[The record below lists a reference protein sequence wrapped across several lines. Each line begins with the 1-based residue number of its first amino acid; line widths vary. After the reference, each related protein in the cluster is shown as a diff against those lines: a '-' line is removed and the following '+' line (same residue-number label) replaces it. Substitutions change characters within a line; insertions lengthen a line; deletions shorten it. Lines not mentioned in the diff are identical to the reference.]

1 MPRVHGWF
9 VAAGVFVTLLVPR
22 AGLGQEPVAPPPPP
36 PPAPAGQVA
45 PSGRAFNPDISVI
58 GNFLGVAGPSGFTTE
73 PALQLTEAEVAFQS
87 AVDPYARADF
97 FVAVGPEGAELEE
110 GFITFTALP
119 ARLLLKAGKIRAQF
133 GKVST
138 LHPHRLPTADRP
150 LVAVNLLGGEEGLAD
165 SGVSLSHLIQNPLVF
180 LELTG
185 EVFAGT
191 SEVFQST
198 DRSRL
203 AYVGRVRAYR
213 DLTESTNLDLG
224 SSFAFGPFLPESTE
238 DGDVLEGPDGEPA
251 APALDR
257 RLVGVDVTLRY
268 RPLQGATYR
277 RLNVRSE
284 LVWSRQ
290 DALGGEATAFGAYA
304 LAEYQFARRWYL
316 GGRIDR
322 SGRPFDGEL
331 VDRGGSVFVTFW
343 PTEFSQ
349 IRGQVRRTHRADGTS
364 GTEAL
369 LQFNFSIGAHGAHE
383 F

>member
-1 MPRVHGWF
+1 
-9 VAAGVFVTLLVPR
+9 
-22 AGLGQEPVAPPPPP
+22 VAP
-36 PPAPAGQVA
+36 G
-45 PSGRAFNPDISVI
+45 GRAFNPDISVI
-58 GNFLGVAGPSGFTTE
+58 GNVLGVAGPSGFTVE
-73 PALQLTEAEVAFQS
+73 PALQLTEAELAFQA

-119 ARLLLKAGKIRAQF
+119 ANLLLKAGKIRAQF

-138 LHPHRLPTADRP
+138 LHTHRLPTADRP
-150 LVAVNLLGGEEGLAD
+150 LVAENLLGGEEGLAD
-165 SGVSLSHLIQNPLVF
+165 SGVSLSHLLQNPLVF

-198 DRSRL
+198 ERARL

-224 SSFAFGPFLPESTE
+224 SSFAFGPFLPEGTE
-238 DGDVLEGPDGEPA
+238 NGDDLDGPDGEPN

-257 RLVGVDVTLRY
+257 RLIGVDVTLRY
-268 RPLQGATYR
+268 RPLQGAIYR

-290 DALGGEATAFGAYA
+290 DALDGEATAFGAYA
-304 LAEYQFARRWYL
+304 LAEYQLARRWYL

-349 IRGQVRRTHRADGTS
+349 IRGQVRRTHRAEGTS

>member
-1 MPRVHGWF
+1 LAVVGVFLTLSVPRVG
-9 VAAGVFVTLLVPR
+9 R
-22 AGLGQEPVAPPPPP
+22 GQEPATPPPPPPP
-36 PPAPAGQVA
+36 PPAGQVGQA
-45 PSGRAFNPDISVI
+45 PGGRAFNPDISVI
-58 GNFLGVAGPSGFTTE
+58 GNFLGVAGPTGFTTE

-110 GFITFTALP
+110 AFITFTALP
-119 ARLLLKAGKIRAQF
+119 ANLLLKAGKIRAQF

-138 LHPHRLPTADRP
+138 LHTHRLPTADRP
-150 LVAVNLLGGEEGLAD
+150 LVAANLLGGEEGLAD

-191 SEVFQST
+191 SEVFQSPE
-198 DRSRL
+198 RSRL

-224 SSFAFGPFLPESTE
+224 SSFAFGPFLPEGTE
-238 DGDVLEGPDGEPA
+238 TGDDLDGPDGELD

-268 RPLQGATYR
+268 RPLQGAIYR

-290 DALGGEATAFGAYA
+290 DALDGEATAFGAYA

-316 GGRIDR
+316 GGRVDR

-349 IRGQVRRTHRADGTS
+349 IRGQVRRTHRAEGTS

>member
-1 MPRVHGWF
+1 MRRVRGWF
-9 VAAGVFVTLLVPR
+9 IVVGVVVTLSVPR
-22 AGLGQEPVAPPPPP
+22 GGWGQDPAAPAPPPPSTP
-36 PPAPAGQVA
+36 SGQAGPAPG
-45 PSGRAFNPDISVI
+45 GRAFNPDISAI

-97 FVAVGPEGAELEE
+97 FVAVGPDGAELEE

-119 ARLLLKAGKIRAQF
+119 ANLLLKAGKIRPQF

-138 LHPHRLPTADRP
+138 LHTHRLPTADRP
-150 LVAVNLLGGEEGLAD
+150 LVALNLLGGEEGLAD

-198 DRSRL
+198 ERSRL

-224 SSFAFGPFLPESTE
+224 SSFAFGPFLPEGSE
-238 DGDVLEGPDGEPA
+238 NGEGVDESDG

-257 RLVGVDVTLRY
+257 RLAGVDVTLRY

-277 RLNVRSE
+277 RINVRSE
-284 LVWSRQ
+284 FVWSRQ
-290 DALGGEATAFGAYA
+290 DAVGGDAATAFGAYA

-316 GGRIDR
+316 GGRVDR
-322 SGRPFDGEL
+322 SGRPFEGEL

-349 IRGQVRRTHRADGTS
+349 IRGQVRRTHRAEGTS

>member
-1 MPRVHGWF
+1 MQKVRRSFAVVGVFLMLSVPRVGWGQDP
-9 VAAGVFVTLLVPR
+9 AAP
-22 AGLGQEPVAPPPPP
+22 APPPPP
-36 PPAPAGQVA
+36 PPAGQAGPAPG
-45 PSGRAFNPDISVI
+45 GRAFNPDISVI
-58 GNFLGVAGPSGFTTE
+58 GNFLGVAGPTGFTTE
-73 PALQLTEAEVAFQS
+73 PALQLTEAELAFQS

-119 ARLLLKAGKIRAQF
+119 ANLLLKAGKIRAQF

-138 LHPHRLPTADRP
+138 LHTHRLPTADRP

-165 SGVSLSHLIQNPLVF
+165 SGVSLSRLIQNPLVF

-198 DRSRL
+198 ERSRL
-203 AYVGRVRAYR
+203 AYIGRVRAYR

-224 SSFAFGPFLPESTE
+224 SSFAFGPFLPEGAE
-238 DGDVLEGPDGEPA
+238 NGDDSD
-251 APALDR
+251 ALAQDR

-268 RPLQGATYR
+268 RPLQGAIYR
-277 RLNVRSE
+277 RLNIRSE

-304 LAEYQFARRWYL
+304 LAEYQFARRWYV
-316 GGRIDR
+316 GGRFDR

-331 VDRGGSVFVTFW
+331 VDRGGSMFVTFW

-349 IRGQVRRTHRADGTS
+349 IRGQVRRTHRAEGTS